1 MFPNQ
6 TLVSYNLFLESMAK
20 ISKDELAGLTE
31 QAKHPDN
38 IITEQKSTVK
48 SLLFSPF
55 SELLN
60 VKSLTHIYQKL
71 SNLQ

>member
-38 IITEQKSTVK
+38 ITEQKRTVK

-60 VKSLTHIYQKL
+60 VKSLAHIYQKL